1 MNSIRNKNELR
12 NFGLFVG
19 IFFPLLIG
27 FILPYLFGHQF
38 RYWTLL
44 IGLPLIIIGLISPK
58 NLKIFYD
65 LWIQIGNVL
74 GFINSK
80 IILSAIFIL
89 IVQPIALIM
98 KIVGYD
104 PLRRK
109 TNFSVSYR
117 EVRKNDKID
126 LEKIF

>member
-1 MNSIRNKNELR
+1 MNSARNKNELR

-19 IFFPLLIG
+19 IFFPFLIG

-44 IGLPLIIIGLISPK
+44 IGLPLILVGLISPK
-58 NLKIFYD
+58 NLKFFYD
-65 LWIQIGNVL
+65 VWIQIGNVL

-109 TNFSVSYR
+109 INTSESYR
-117 EVRKNDKID
+117 ELRKNDKIY